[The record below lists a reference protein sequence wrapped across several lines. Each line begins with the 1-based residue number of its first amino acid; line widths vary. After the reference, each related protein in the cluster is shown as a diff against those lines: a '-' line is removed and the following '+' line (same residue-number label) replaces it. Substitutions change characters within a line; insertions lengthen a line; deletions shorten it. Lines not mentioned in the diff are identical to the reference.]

1 MRAKARGVFREMLAR
16 AVLAAFGIP
25 VLCLLGWLG
34 GWWWYVPVALVT
46 IIALGEYY
54 SACYAKA
61 WRPYALAGYGWALVL
76 LYPPLFTPERAWP
89 LTGSLLLAATL
100 SLSVLGLMPPRKSYV
115 ASVATTVFG
124 LAYIAVPMSFLL
136 HLRHVDIPRL
146 LGFSGG
152 WSFTNRMGAVLLALL
167 PVWASDT
174 GAFLAG
180 GLLGR
185 HKLAPVLSPN
195 KTIEGAVG
203 GLFFTVAAS
212 ALLGIPW
219 LGLSP
224 GAALQF
230 GVLVGVACQIG
241 DLVESALKRDLGVKD
256 FGTLLGPHGGVLD
269 RFDGLIVAMPV
280 AYSYL
285 LAVLPAHASSAGI

>member
-1 MRAKARGVFREMLAR
+1 MLAR
-16 AVLAAFGIP
+16 AVLAAFGVP

-34 GWWWYVPVALVT
+34 GWWWYVPAAAVT

-54 SACYAKA
+54 SACYAKG

-76 LYPPLFTPERAWP
+76 LYPALFVPERAWT

-100 SLSVLGLMPPRKSYV
+100 SLSALGLIPPRKSYV
-115 ASVATTVFG
+115 ASVAATVFG

-136 HLRHVDIPRL
+136 HLRHVDIPAL

-152 WSFTNRMGAVLLALL
+152 WSFTHRMGAVLLALL

-180 GLLGR
+180 GLFGR

-195 KTIEGAVG
+195 KTVEGAVG
-203 GLFFTVAAS
+203 GLLFTVAA
-212 ALLGIPW
+212 AVVLGVPW
-219 LGLSP
+219 LHMP
-224 GAALQF
+224 AGAVLQF
-230 GVLVGVACQIG
+230 GLLVGLACQLG

-269 RFDGLIVAMPV
+269 RFDGLLVAMPV
-280 AYSYL
+280 AYLYL
-285 LAVLPAHASSAGI
+285 LLLLPGHASTPGL